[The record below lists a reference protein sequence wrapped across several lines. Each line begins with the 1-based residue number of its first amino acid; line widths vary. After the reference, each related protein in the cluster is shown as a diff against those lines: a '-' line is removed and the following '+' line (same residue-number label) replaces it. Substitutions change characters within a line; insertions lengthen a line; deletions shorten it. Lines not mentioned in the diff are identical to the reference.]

1 MLLAPLLRHFGP
13 GANGNSQGQIMGSLT
28 RNFVYGPPCHGRH
41 RRKGCSP
48 SAAPQPSSGLDL
60 SGRDGCG
67 IDQGDGGA
75 EPRATGVLARSL
87 AGPSHCAH
95 SRQLCRSSC
104 AARVAH
110 ICENCDVP
118 SPCMSSERAKSCHVR
133 CADERLSVGD
143 GKGAP
148 QMNVERGR
156 AACWPSLEPRSA
168 RFSTTRWWAMPP
180 DTYAS

>member
-1 MLLAPLLRHFGP
+1 MTPLTLADT
-13 GANGNSQGQIMGSLT
+13 A
-28 RNFVYGPPCHGRH
+28 GR
-41 RRKGCSP
+41 GCS
-48 SAAPQPSSGLDL
+48 SSLAPQPSSGVDC

-67 IDQGDGGA
+67 IHEGDGGA

-95 SRQLCRSSC
+95 SRQWRRGSC
-104 AARVAH
+104 ATRVAH

-118 SPCMSSERAKSCHVR
+118 SSCMSSERAKSCHVR

-156 AACWPSLEPRSA
+156 AACWPSLEPRLA
-168 RFSTTRWWAMPP
+168 RFQPPAGGRCLRRCPRADPHRQHSPAAAVARDRCGKTTYFSA
-180 DTYAS
+180 YLAG

>member
-1 MLLAPLLRHFGP
+1 M
-13 GANGNSQGQIMGSLT
+13 GALI
-28 RNFVYGPPCHGRH
+28 RDFVYGPPCHGRH

-48 SAAPQPSSGLDL
+48 SAAPQPSSGVDR

-67 IDQGDGGA
+67 IDEGDGGA

-87 AGPSHCAH
+87 ACPSHCAH
-95 SRQLCRSSC
+95 SRQRRRGSC
-104 AARVAH
+104 AERVAH
-110 ICENCDVP
+110 ICENRDVP
-118 SPCMSSERAKSCHVR
+118 SPCVSDETAISCSTR

-143 GKGAP
+143 GKGAS

-168 RFSTTRWWAMPP
+168 RFQPPAGGRCLQTRTRADKHRQHSPAADGARDRCGKTP
-180 DTYAS
+180 

>member
-1 MLLAPLLRHFGP
+1 MISCTAPLVMADTVGRAAALLPHPSRRQGWTAVAGT
-13 GANGNSQGQIMGSLT
+13 GAGSMRVT
-28 RNFVYGPPCHGRH
+28 V
-41 RRKGCSP
+41 
-48 SAAPQPSSGLDL
+48 GL
-60 SGRDGCG
+60 S
-67 IDQGDGGA
+67 
-75 EPRATGVLARSL
+75 PRATGVLARSL

-104 AARVAH
+104 ATRVAH

-118 SPCMSSERAKSCHVR
+118 SSCMSNERAKSCHVR

-168 RFSTTRWWAMPP
+168 RFSAARWQAVPP
-180 DTYAS
+180 EMSSSRSAPAALSCCRCRPR